1 MNDLSAIDIALMLTE
16 ISLRGLGLCAAGL
29 LVGVVVAG
37 ITGRVPPHMR
47 GGRAWQGK
55 DGG

>member
-1 MNDLSAIDIALMLTE
+1 MDAIDMALMLTE
-16 ISLRGLGLCAAGL
+16 ICLRGLGACALGL
-29 LVGVVVAG
+29 LVALIVLA
-37 ITGRVPPHMR
+37 IAGRVPPHMR